1 MLAYFISGL
10 GADERVYENIKL
22 PDEYS
27 IKHIRWLEPES
38 NESFSSYCLRLSLQ
52 IDKSIPFVL
61 IGMSLGGLVAIE
73 LNKYLKPEKTII
85 ISTVIS
91 NRQFSIVFKLIKL
104 FQLHKITP
112 AFLLKIP
119 SPIAYW
125 FFGIHSK
132 DEKLLLKSFMKNV
145 TDTYLKWSID
155 KVINWENTE
164 KPSRLFHIHG
174 TADKIF
180 PHKKLNPDITIL
192 NGGHLMVHNK
202 SEELNKALATI
213 LKN

>member
-22 PDEYS
+22 PDEYI
-27 IKHIRWLEPES
+27 IKHIKWLEPER
-38 NESFSSYCLRLSLQ
+38 NESFPSYCLRLSQQ
-52 IDKSIPFVL
+52 IDPSTSFVL

-73 LNKYLKPEKTII
+73 LNKYLKPEKTIL

-91 NRQFSIVFKLIKL
+91 NKQFSIVFKLVKL
-104 FQLHKITP
+104 LQLHKITP

-119 SPIAYW
+119 SPFAYW
-125 FFGIHSK
+125 FFGIDSEN
-132 DEKLLLKSFMKNV
+132 EKQLLKSFMKNV

-164 KPSRLFHIHG
+164 KPSRLYHIHG

-180 PHKKLNPDITIL
+180 PYRKLKPDITIV

-202 SEELNKALATI
+202 PEELNNALASI
-213 LKN
+213 LKR